1 MGFLSFLLPKEKVYP
16 VELNVDN
23 FYPSIKN
30 SPVPVIVDFYVDKSM
45 PCAQLYQT
53 LTKFATDFKGR
64 VRVGAFNAMQDS
76 EGRILAPLKIKAV
89 PTLVYFYKGEPVE
102 VSEGVAGYLVIQ
114 EVIEKIEA
122 KGAAPAKK

>member
-64 VRVGAFNAMQDS
+64 VRVGAFNAILDT
-76 EGRILAPLKIKAV
+76 EGKILAPLKIKAV

-122 KGAAPAKK
+122 GSGASAKK